1 MSNPIQEAFRRAAD
15 DDRTAI
21 VPFVTVGH
29 PQRDSTPDVV
39 EALSEAGADV
49 IELGIPF
56 SDPLAE
62 GPVIQRSS
70 FKALQNGITPEQ
82 CFRNAKSIRNQGV
95 ETPLVFM
102 GYYNPIYQIGLDEFC
117 ARTRDAGVNGII
129 AADLPAAES
138 GPLLEACQKAGIS
151 LVPLLAL
158 TSTEETI
165 ATACQQA
172 SGFVYCVSVLG
183 VTGART
189 AVSQSVQTLVA
200 TVKRHTDLPVGVG
213 FGISTAEHVAEV
225 GRYADAAVIGSALI
239 NELESGDHVN
249 APRNA
254 ARFLRSVQS

>member
-1 MSNPIQEAFRRAAD
+1 MSNPIQEALKRAANEG
-15 DDRTAI
+15 RTAI

-39 EALSEAGADV
+39 EALCDAGADV

-70 FKALQNGITPEQ
+70 FQALQNGITPGQ
-82 CFRNAKSIRNQGV
+82 CFENAAAIRKKGV
-95 ETPLVFM
+95 DTPLVFM

-158 TSTEETI
+158 TSTEDTI
-165 ATACQQA
+165 AMACKHA
-172 SGFVYCVSVLG
+172 SGFVYCVSLLG
-183 VTGART
+183 VTGARA
-189 AVSQSVQTLVA
+189 AVSQRVETLVA
-200 TVKRHTDLPVGVG
+200 AVKRHTDLPVGVG
-213 FGISTAEHVAEV
+213 FGISSADHVAQV
-225 GRYADAAVIGSALI
+225 GKFADAAVIGSALI
-239 NELESGDHVN
+239 DRIQNEDHSE
-249 APRNA
+249 APRA
-254 ARFLRSVQS
+254 AAGFLSSLRQ

>member
-1 MSNPIQEAFRRAAD
+1 M
-15 DDRTAI
+15 
-21 VPFVTVGH
+21 PFVTVGH

-39 EALSEAGADV
+39 QALTRAGADV

-70 FKALQNGITPEQ
+70 FQALENGITPDH
-82 CFRNAKSIRNQGV
+82 CFENAAEIRKRGV
-95 ETPLVFM
+95 ETPLIFM

-129 AADLPAAES
+129 AADLPAAEA
-138 GPLLEACQKAGIS
+138 GPLLDACQKAGIS

-165 ATACQQA
+165 AMACKHA
-172 SGFVYCVSVLG
+172 SGFVYCVSLLG
-183 VTGART
+183 VTGARAT
-189 AVSQSVQTLVA
+189 VSRRVQTLVA

-213 FGISTAEHVAEV
+213 FGISSAEHVAQV
-225 GRYADAAVIGSALI
+225 GKFADAAVIGSALI
-239 NELESGDHVN
+239 NRIENEDHSQ
-249 APRNA
+249 APRA
-254 ARFLRSVQS
+254 ASDFLLSLRK

>member
-15 DDRTAI
+15 EGRTAI
-21 VPFVTVGH
+21 APFVTVGH

-39 EALSEAGADV
+39 EALSEAGADL

-70 FKALQNGITPEQ
+70 FQALQNGITPED
-82 CFRNAKSIRNQGV
+82 CFKNAAEIRKRGI

-129 AADLPAAES
+129 AADLPAAEA
-138 GPLLEACQKAGIS
+138 GPLFAACRKADIS

-158 TSTEETI
+158 TSTEDTI
-165 ATACQQA
+165 AMACKHA
-172 SGFVYCVSVLG
+172 SGFVYCVSLLG
-183 VTGART
+183 VTGARAT
-189 AVSQSVQTLVA
+189 VSRRVESLVA

-213 FGISTAEHVAEV
+213 FGISSAEHVSQV
-225 GRYADAAVIGSALI
+225 GEFADAAVIGSAFI
-239 NELESGDHVN
+239 NRIQSEDHSQ
-249 APRNA
+249 APRA
-254 ARFLRSVQS
+254 AAEFMRSLRQ

>member
-1 MSNPIQEAFRRAAD
+1 MSNPIQEALKRAANEG
-15 DDRTAI
+15 RTAI

-39 EALSEAGADV
+39 RALSEAGADV

-62 GPVIQRSS
+62 GPVIQKSS
-70 FKALQNGITPEQ
+70 FQALQNGITPDL
-82 CFRNAKSIRNQGV
+82 CFRNAAAIRKQGV

-129 AADLPAAES
+129 AADLPAAEA
-138 GPLLEACQKAGIS
+138 GPLHEACQKASIS

-165 ATACQQA
+165 ATACKHA
-172 SGFVYCVSVLG
+172 SGFVYCVSLLG
-183 VTGART
+183 VTGAR
-189 AVSQSVQTLVA
+189 AVVSQRVESLVA

-213 FGISTAEHVAEV
+213 FGISSAEHVAQV
-225 GRYADAAVIGSALI
+225 GQFADAAVIGSALI
-239 NELESGDHVN
+239 NQIQNEDHSQ
-249 APRNA
+249 APKA
-254 ARFLRSVQS
+254 AADFLRSLRQ

>member
-1 MSNPIQEAFRRAAD
+1 MSNSIQEAFQRAAD
-15 DDRTAI
+15 DGRTAI

-39 EALSEAGADV
+39 GALSEAGADV

-62 GPVIQRSS
+62 GPVIQKSS
-70 FKALQNGITPEQ
+70 FLALQNGITPDE
-82 CFRNAKSIRNQGV
+82 CFKNAAAIRKSGV

-129 AADLPAAES
+129 AADLPAAEA
-138 GPLLEACQKAGIS
+138 GPLIDACQKASIS

-158 TSTEETI
+158 TSTEATI
-165 ATACQQA
+165 EMACRNA
-172 SGFVYCVSVLG
+172 SGFVYCVSLLG
-183 VTGART
+183 VTGARA
-189 AVSQSVQTLVA
+189 AVSQRVESLVA

-213 FGISTAEHVAEV
+213 FGISSAEHVAQV
-225 GRYADAAVIGSALI
+225 GKFADAAVIGSALI
-239 NELESGDHVN
+239 DRIQIEDHSE
-249 APRNA
+249 APKA
-254 ARFLRSVQS
+254 AAEFLQSLRQ

>member
-1 MSNPIQEAFRRAAD
+1 MSNSIQVAFQRASD
-15 DDRTAI
+15 DGRTAI

-29 PQRDSTPDVV
+29 PRRDSTPEVV

-70 FKALQNGITPEQ
+70 FRALQNGITPDR
-82 CFRNAKSIRNQGV
+82 CFKNAVAIRNQGV
-95 ETPLVFM
+95 KTPMVFM

-117 ARTRDAGVNGII
+117 ARTRDAGVDGII
-129 AADLPAAES
+129 AADLPAAEA
-138 GPLLEACQKAGIS
+138 GPLLEACQNAGIS

-165 ATACQQA
+165 ATACKQA

-189 AVSQSVQTLVA
+189 AVSQRVQTLVA

-213 FGISTAEHVAEV
+213 FGISTAEHVVEV

-239 NELESGDHVN
+239 NELESGDAVD

-254 ARFLRSVQS
+254 ARFLRSVRP

>member
-1 MSNPIQEAFRRAAD
+1 MSNPIQEAFQRAANEG
-15 DDRTAI
+15 RTAI

-62 GPVIQRSS
+62 GPVIQKSS
-70 FKALQNGITPEQ
+70 FQALQNGITPDE
-82 CFRNAKSIRNQGV
+82 CFENAAAIRRRGI

-102 GYYNPIYQIGLDEFC
+102 GYYNPIYQIGLEEFC

-129 AADLPAAES
+129 AADLPSAEA
-138 GPLLEACQKAGIS
+138 GPLFDACQKEGIS

-165 ATACQQA
+165 ATACKQA

-189 AVSQSVQTLVA
+189 AVSQRVQSLVA

-213 FGISTAEHVAEV
+213 FGISNVDHVAEV

-239 NELESGDHVN
+239 NQLENCDHVD

-254 ARFLRSVQS
+254 ARFLRSVQP

>member
-1 MSNPIQEAFRRAAD
+1 MSNSIQVAFQRASD
-15 DDRTAI
+15 DGRTAI

-29 PQRDSTPDVV
+29 PRRDSTPEVV

-70 FKALQNGITPEQ
+70 FRALQNGITPDL
-82 CFRNAKSIRNQGV
+82 CFENAVAIRKKGV
-95 ETPLVFM
+95 KTPMVFM
-102 GYYNPIYQIGLDEFC
+102 GYYNPIYQMGLDEFC
-117 ARTRDAGVNGII
+117 ARTRDAGVDGII
-129 AADLPAAES
+129 AADLPAAEA
-138 GPLLEACQKAGIS
+138 GPLLEACQNAGIS

-165 ATACQQA
+165 ATACKQA

-189 AVSQSVQTLVA
+189 AVSQRVQTLVA

-239 NELESGDHVN
+239 NELESGDDVD

-254 ARFLRSVQS
+254 ARFLRSVRP